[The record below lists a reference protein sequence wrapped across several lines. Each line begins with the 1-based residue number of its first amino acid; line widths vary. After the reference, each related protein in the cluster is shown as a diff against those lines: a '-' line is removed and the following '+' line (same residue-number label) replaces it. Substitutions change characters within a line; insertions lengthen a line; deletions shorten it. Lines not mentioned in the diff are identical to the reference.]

1 VAHHTRHHDERD
13 EQDDVHVHRE
23 IAPPSADM
31 NVTPL
36 IDVLLVLLIIFM
48 AALPLT
54 QKGADVNMPL
64 ETSVAPPTDTSQIV
78 VEYTAAAGVSI
89 NRQPVAIADLTARL
103 RTLFEARQDK
113 TVFVHGDGA
122 LRYGEIMQVIDAAAG
137 AGLTVA
143 IVTDG
148 MRAEAAVKGGGGR

>member
-1 VAHHTRHHDERD
+1 MAHHQHYGADKVVTAEMPHT
-13 EQDDVHVHRE
+13 
-23 IAPPSADM
+23 SADM

-78 VEYTAAAGVSI
+78 VEYTAAAGVSV
-89 NRQPVAIADLTARL
+89 NKQPVPIADLTSRL

-113 TVFVHGDGA
+113 TVFIHGDAA
-122 LRYGEIMQVIDAAAG
+122 LRYGDIMQVIDAAAG

-143 IVTDG
+143 IVTEG
-148 MRAEAAVKGGGGR
+148 MRAEAAVKGGRGG